1 MAFPVRSL
9 AATADSTRQITL
21 TWLAP
26 SGHPEGSLYEVNY
39 KHSQSDAWLRPGGT
53 LAGSRT
59 EELTFAV
66 DGLVANREYNF
77 RVRATVVGFTASLG
91 EWVTVDQRTL
101 QGNAPNPPE
110 NVVATGGRSSITIT
124 WDPPSSGGT
133 PTQYRIEGGP
143 ATTGVNSSWGTTTG
157 TTHTQTVAAT
167 TKYTVQI
174 RAENVDGASDW
185 VTVTATSTAFDPPAP
200 PSNVDA
206 TALTTTTISL
216 SWSASAADQPGDNVS
231 YEVSWR
237 TGTQAWRS
245 PVRAMTPYTITG
257 FIAGQTWN
265 FRVRSRGMGGVSAW
279 VTDSATTPGSNPTN
293 PPRSVVATATS
304 PTAVS
309 MTWEPPS
316 AGGNVDAYEVQY
328 KLASADGWTDAT
340 DVTSPSEIT
349 GLTASTDY
357 NFRVRATGPGGD
369 SDWVTANATTQD
381 IPPPDDPES
390 VEATATSTTA
400 ISVTWTA
407 PSAGGPVSAYEV
419 QYKLASAD
427 GWTDATDVTSP
438 SEITGLTAS
447 TDYNFR
453 VRATGAGGE
462 SDWVTANATTQDIQP
477 PNGPRTIAASGVDED
492 SIRITW
498 AAPSSGEPVTS
509 YSLRYREGTTGTWT
523 EVTGI
528 ASTDTSLQIDMLKA
542 STAYQV
548 QMQSVGTGGS
558 SAWIP
563 TTPISA
569 TTNDPPVDPQADMAP
584 TPSPPRRF
592 TGTST
597 GTTVNLTWLAPT
609 SSGTGGAITGY
620 NVWRWH
626 KDDGWNQIAE
636 NTGSTSTM
644 YEDTGLTDEQ
654 WYWYA
659 VRAINPDG
667 HGEWSGNIAVFVGES
682 RPSMPR
688 RLTVDAQSSGVV
700 LDWLAPL
707 DSGSSGVITGY
718 NIWRWHTDSGWTE
731 IVADTESTATS
742 YTDMASLTAGQW
754 YYYAVRAINSS
765 GSGHW
770 SGNVGAIVNPG
781 VPSAPRRVFVD
792 AQSTGVVLDWL
803 APADLG
809 TGGAITGYNIWRW
822 HVDSGW
828 TEIVADTG
836 SATTH
841 YTDTA
846 SLTVGQW
853 YWYAIRARNADGA
866 GEWSALPGAI
876 INPSVPS
883 APRRLTVEES
893 ATGIT
898 LRWLAPMDSGLGGAI
913 TGYNIWRRSD
923 GTWTEIVTTT
933 NSISRVYEDTSM
945 LSAGWHQYAVR
956 AVNASGTGEWSETS
970 AITTA
975 TDVASPPTSMTAVA
989 GTSGVALTWASPRDT
1004 GGSMVT
1010 GYRVYRSNGIAWTQ
1024 LTSNA
1029 GVSAVTYTDTDML
1042 GDGLYFYRVQAVT
1055 ANGAGDF
1062 SGTAQVLIGEEEDA
1076 DPTPSPPR
1084 RFTADAQSTGV
1095 VMDWLAPATS
1105 GSGGAISSY
1114 QVWRSDGG
1122 AFAKIADPTT
1132 THYTDASTLTTDAT
1146 YYYAIRAVNASG
1158 NGEWSGSVSVIIN
1171 SKVPSAPR
1179 RLTVEESTSGVTARW
1194 LAPLDSG
1201 LGGAITGYKVYR
1213 SPDGATWTQAA
1224 TVQANIRAYE
1234 DMATLSDGW
1243 TWYAVRA
1250 VNASGDGEWSATAG
1264 INSSNTVPGRPTAVT
1279 AVEVATGIQ
1288 VSWSAPSFDGGSA
1301 ITGYRIWRSADGSM
1315 WTRVVASTAAD
1326 ATRYIDTS
1334 TLADGTY
1341 FYRMQALNANGA
1353 GDFSGAALIIKGE
1366 EDADPTPSPPRR
1378 LTADAQS
1385 TGVVLAWLAPT
1396 SSGSGGAVT
1405 GYQIWRSDGGAF
1417 AKIRDHGT
1425 TVTWTDTASLT
1436 SGATYFYALR
1446 AVNASGNGEWS
1457 GSVAVIID
1465 GNLPSAPRRLSAVEV
1480 TAGVKLDWLAP
1491 VDSGTAGAVTGYAI
1505 YHSDTG
1511 ETWTEVTADTGS
1523 TDLTYTY
1530 TTALG
1535 AGWNWFSV
1543 RAKNADGLGEWSETA
1558 AVTSAT
1564 DLPSAPQAL
1573 YAVEIDTGV
1582 KLLWTAPA
1590 SDGGSPITGYR
1601 IWRAAGEGNWERIQ
1615 ASTGSTDVTY
1625 TDTTIVDA
1633 GHGLYFF
1640 RVQAITDNGP
1650 GDFSAAA
1657 PVQYG
1662 PQTDGTSEAPTGLVA
1677 LHGPGGAIQLSWK
1690 APTNS
1695 GTHDIDGYAIQCWTV
1710 ERGWY
1715 VCDDDT
1721 ESTDTDHSLP
1731 AATVTGVHRF
1741 RVAALTEAG
1750 MGLWSLPAT
1759 ILVDQIF
1766 GPAGERKTLGDS
1778 TFFAPTRILHHKPGY
1793 TADIRDRRHGYDLL
1807 RSGLHR
1813 AQPEWWSWTA
1823 QGGSDSATIRV
1834 AALHQPEHLGICL
1847 DWIGHD
1853 VTVYYPN
1860 SAHALWSGYI
1870 NSVTIPAGDFAIRR
1884 SLDGYAND
1892 LKIKWTRPATEHGGA
1907 VDFVTSAVNPEAAW
1921 QQDRFGVWSVIV
1933 ESDNTLIELDQDDVT
1948 RLLEEYQNAQFS
1960 ARMDLGIPSGAVLE
1974 CRGHAGILDRRFF
1987 PTRAAGQYGDVT
1999 SRDDDNSVRMIY
2011 SANTDTHEAIYQYAD
2026 LDTNVGHGPMSPDF
2040 PVYLRRIR
2048 FQEVRRGGNSS
2059 KQRLNVGLYAI
2070 GAGNQPGAEL
2080 TSARLDVGR
2089 DTQINVPRSPGKATL
2104 DLNWSHDGEPD
2115 TRLPDGGWY
2124 FGLEN
2129 HASDGTALEV
2139 HDTGWHFDRST
2150 TMYWPASRNSGRLR
2164 LTRGHFNDWSA
2175 SSNHLCFDFFVG
2187 VTGEGL
2193 AQWLASE
2200 HDDIGAWP
2208 ANGAA
2213 GVYGAQVGMYYEGD
2227 TSWRQVVEQM
2237 AYADRLCY
2245 AIDENR
2251 QLRFWSADG
2260 ADAEPLEWTGGG
2272 ANLGAFIGRRMKI
2285 GPAVFLLTG
2294 ASYDALSGQV
2304 DFSTPGQPSA
2314 TVAGSRLGSI

>member
-9 AATADSTRQITL
+9 TGTATSTSEITL
-21 TWLAP
+21 SWSAP
-26 SGHPEGSLYEVNY
+26 SSGTVLAYSVQWKDAQLSAWNNIPGLLVTAPTWEFVSGVGNRLY
-39 KHSQSDAWLRPGGT
+39 D
-53 LAGSRT
+53 
-59 EELTFAV
+59 
-66 DGLVANREYNF
+66 F
-77 RVRATVVGFTASLG
+77 RVQAIVTEAASTD
-91 EWVTVDQRTL
+91 WVSVQVRTQ
-101 QGNAPNPPE
+101 QGNIPNPPE
-110 NVVATGGRSSITIT
+110 NVMATGGRSSITVT
-124 WDPPSSGGT
+124 WDAPSSGGT
-133 PTQYRIEGGP
+133 PTIYRVSGRLATSEIWRGWGQTDHP
-143 ATTGVNSSWGTTTG
+143 ATTF
-157 TTHTQTVAAT
+157 TQD
-167 TKYTVQI
+167 
-174 RAENVDGASDW
+174 RLGAENEYQVRVQAENGDGSSDYSDI
-185 VTVTATSTAFDPPAP
+185 VTATTTAFDPPAAP
-200 PSNVDA
+200 TNISVSGA
-206 TALTTTTISL
+206 SESSLTV
-216 SWSASAADQPGDNVS
+216 SWSSPQQQAGD
-231 YEVSWR
+231 
-237 TGTQAWRS
+237 
-245 PVRAMTPYTITG
+245 TITAQLQYKTSTAQSWNDAG
-257 FIAGQTWN
+257 TVRTPHTVTGLLQGQTYS
-265 FRVRSRGMGGVSAW
+265 FRVRFRGTGGNSGW
-279 VTDSATTPGSNPTN
+279 TTYNARTLGGTRPNI
-293 PPRSVVATATS
+293 PRSVIASSTS

-309 MTWEPPS
+309 VTWEVPS
-316 AGGNVDAYEVQY
+316 AGGSVDAYEVEY
-328 KLASADGWTDAT
+328 KLASASDWTAAT

-357 NFRVRATGPGGD
+357 NFRVRATGAGGE
-369 SDWVTANATTQD
+369 SNWVEVDATTQD

-419 QYKLASAD
+419 EYKLASASD
-427 GWTDATDVTSP
+427 WTAATDVTSP

-597 GTTVNLTWLAPT
+597 GTTVNLTWLAPA

-659 VRAINPDG
+659 VRAINAEG

-803 APADLG
+803 EPADLG

-923 GTWTEIVTTT
+923 GTWTEIVTST
-933 NSISRVYEDTSM
+933 NSNSRVYEDTSM

-956 AVNASGTGEWSETS
+956 AVNASGNGEWSETS

-989 GTSGVALTWASPRDT
+989 GTSGVGLTWASPRNT
-1004 GGSMVT
+1004 GGSAVT

-1029 GVSAVTYTDTDML
+1029 GVNAVTYTDTDIL

-1055 ANGAGDF
+1055 ANGVGDF

-1171 SKVPSAPR
+1171 SNVPSAPR

-1326 ATRYIDTS
+1326 ATSYIDTS

-1353 GDFSGAALIIKGE
+1353 GDFSGAAPIIKGE

-1625 TDTTIVDA
+1625 TDTAIVDA
-1633 GHGLYFF
+1633 GHGLYFY

-1766 GPAGERKTLGDS
+1766 GPAGDRKTLGDS
-1778 TFFAPTRILHHKPGY
+1778 TFFAPTRILRHKPGY

-1892 LKIKWTRPATEHGGA
+1892 LKIKWTRPATEHQGE

-1933 ESDNTLIELDQDDVT
+1933 ESDNTLVDIDQDDVS

-1987 PTRAAGQYGDVT
+1987 PTRAAGQYGSVAI
-1999 SRDDDNSVRMIY
+1999 RDDENSERISYRIDNGPPGH
-2011 SANTDTHEAIYQYAD
+2011 NDLYQYAD
-2026 LDTNVGHGPMSPDF
+2026 LSPNEGHGPMDPDF
-2040 PVYLRRIR
+2040 DVYLRRVR
-2048 FQEVRRGGNSS
+2048 FSDVQRVGSGT
-2059 KQRLNVGLYAI
+2059 KQRFSLGLFALGSGI
-2070 GAGNQPGAEL
+2070 QPGAAL
-2080 TSARLDVGR
+2080 SAARV
-2089 DTQINVPRSPGKATL
+2089 QIGYQQPQNVPKRPSKSIL
-2104 DLNWSHDGEPD
+2104 DINWAADGDPIL
-2115 TRLPDGGWY
+2115 RLPAGGWY
-2124 FGLEN
+2124 FGLLDDSE
-2129 HASDGTALEV
+2129 H
-2139 HDTGWHFDRST
+2139 HDSGFHFDRT
-2150 TMYWPASRNSGRLR
+2150 KTPYWPASTNSGRLLVR
-2164 LTRGHFNDWSA
+2164 DHSLDGYSA
-2175 SSNHLCFDFFVG
+2175 KTDHLSYDFFVG
-2187 VTGEGL
+2187 VTAEGL
-2193 AQWLASE
+2193 AKWLASE
-2200 HDDIGAWP
+2200 YDDIGAWP
-2208 ANGAA
+2208 ANAAA

-2245 AIDENR
+2245 AIDENKN
-2251 QLRFWSADG
+2251 LRFWSADG
-2260 ADAEPLEWTGGG
+2260 ADAVPLEWTGGG